1 MIQKEK
7 IDYAPLIIVIIFLL
21 IVAYFYWNSSDVR
34 ENGVVTFGTI
44 VNCYSSGEA
53 DVTIIYEFRV
63 NGILYRRS
71 LEAPMYL
78 RGCAKRKDCISEKY
92 VVKYIVSNPHRN
104 TILFE
109 SPVTDTIVN
118 IKATHKI
125 N

>member
-1 MIQKEK
+1 MQKEK

-21 IVAYFYWNSSDVR
+21 ILAYFYWNENDVR
-34 ENGVVTFGTI
+34 ENGVITYGTI

-53 DVTIIYEFRV
+53 DVTIIYEFKV
-63 NGILYRRS
+63 NEILYRES

-78 RGCAKRKDCISEKY
+78 RGCAKRKDCIGEKY

-104 TILFE
+104 TMLFE
-109 SPVTDTIVN
+109 SPVTDTTVN
-118 IKATHKI
+118 TKVTPKT